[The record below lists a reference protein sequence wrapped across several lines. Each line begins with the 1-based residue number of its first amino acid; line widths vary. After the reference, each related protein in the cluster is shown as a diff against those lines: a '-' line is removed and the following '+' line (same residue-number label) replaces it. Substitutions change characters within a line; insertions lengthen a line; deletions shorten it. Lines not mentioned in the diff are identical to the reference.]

1 MNIYI
6 IGSGTFG
13 TALANEL
20 SFNVNNQVLLFA
32 RSVDKVNEINNL
44 HTNKKYFP
52 NIKLNQSLK
61 ATNDY
66 LAIKEA
72 DVVFIALPSSV
83 LEDVLNKFNNKIF
96 NTHLVVNLLNGIFI
110 NDSTILDNLKSYF
123 NY

>member
-20 SFNVNNQVLLFA
+20 SFNINNQVLLFA

-44 HTNKKYFP
+44 HTNEKYFP

-66 LAIKEA
+66 FAIKEA
-72 DVVFIALPSSV
+72 DVVFIALPSSP
-83 LEDVLNKFNNKIF
+83 
-96 NTHLVVNLLNGIFI
+96 NLL
-110 NDSTILDNLKSYF
+110 ILLKCTSLKHSSKSIP
-123 NY
+123 NACPAP

>member
-1 MNIYI
+1 MNIFI

-32 RSVDKVNEINNL
+32 RSLDKVDEINNL

-66 LAIKEA
+66 LAIEEA

-83 LEDVLNKFNNKIF
+83 LEDVLNKFNNKIS
-96 NTHLVVNLLNGIFI
+96 NTQLVVNLSKGIFNKLHAFSNVLPLI
-110 NDSTILDNLKSYF
+110 FD
-123 NY
+123 